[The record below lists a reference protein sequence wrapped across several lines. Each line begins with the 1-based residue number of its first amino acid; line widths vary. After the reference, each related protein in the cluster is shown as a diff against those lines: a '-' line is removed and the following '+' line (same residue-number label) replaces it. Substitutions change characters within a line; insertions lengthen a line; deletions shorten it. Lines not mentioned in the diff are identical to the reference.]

1 MERFRYALVGCG
13 EIAVATSDCILKSD
27 AVEVVACMDVTESL
41 AADLAGRHGVR
52 HTTSYED
59 ILADESVD
67 AVILS
72 TPHFLHAPQTIA
84 AAGAGKHVL
93 TEKPIACDLSQA
105 DAMIAA
111 TDAAGVK
118 LDVLYPVRFSYPY
131 DTARQLVADGAI
143 GEVTAVGLRGMYEK
157 PETYWTGGYSKRAK
171 TDWRMLKAKAG
182 GGMTL
187 TNMSHN
193 LDALVAI
200 CDMRPTRI
208 YAEYDNLRTPDAEVE
223 DVMAFVMRLEGGA
236 IVNLLASSAAPGK
249 DNDGDRIYGRKG
261 QLHMTYRKLR
271 VWLNEPHEHLP
282 AGEWIELT
290 APEGYR
296 DGRLRHVE
304 DFAVA
309 VATDGEPPVSGRQA
323 RRALEIIRGAYLS
336 MERGRPVDFPVVE

>member
-1 MERFRYALVGCG
+1 MERFRYAMVGCG
-13 EIAVATSDCILKSD
+13 EIAVATSDSILKSD
-27 AVEVVACMDVTESL
+27 TVEVVACMDITESL
-41 AADLAGRHGVR
+41 AADLAEKHGAR

-67 AVILS
+67 AIILS

-118 LDVLYPVRFSYPY
+118 LGVLYPVRFLYAY
-131 DTARQLVADGAI
+131 DTARQLVAAGAI
-143 GEVTAVGLRGMYEK
+143 GEVTAVGLRSMFEK
-157 PETYWTGGYSKRAK
+157 PETYWTGGYTQRAA
-171 TDWRMLKAKAG
+171 TDWRMLRAKAG

-193 LDALVAI
+193 LDALIAI
-200 CDMRPTRI
+200 CDMKPTRI
-208 YAEYDNLRTPDAEVE
+208 YAEYDNLRTPEAEVE
-223 DVMAFVMRLEGGA
+223 DFMAFVCRLETGA
-236 IVNLLASSAAPGK
+236 IVNLLSSSAAPGG

-261 QLHMTYRKLR
+261 QLHITYRKLR
-271 VWLNEPHEHLP
+271 VWLNEPHENLP
-282 AGEWIELT
+282 AGEWVELT

-296 DGRLRHVE
+296 DSRRRHVE
-304 DFAVA
+304 DFAAA
-309 VATDGEPPVSGRQA
+309 VATDGEPPVSGREA

-336 MERGRPVDFPVVE
+336 MERGGPVAFPVVE